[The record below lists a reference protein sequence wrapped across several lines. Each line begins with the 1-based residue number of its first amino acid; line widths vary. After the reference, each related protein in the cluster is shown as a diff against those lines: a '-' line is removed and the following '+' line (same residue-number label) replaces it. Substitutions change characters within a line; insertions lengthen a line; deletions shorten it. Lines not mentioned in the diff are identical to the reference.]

1 MKCQKAFATNQHG
14 YLENSSDWTQAIANS
29 FADQEGITLTEDHW
43 AVITTLRAFYLQH
56 ALLPSMRVLIRLLDG
71 KISTE
76 KNTSLYLQSLFP
88 GGLMRQG
95 SKIAGLP
102 KPVRCI

>member
-1 MKCQKAFATNQHG
+1 MIATNQHG
-14 YLENSSDWTQAIANS
+14 YLEDSNDWTQAIANS

-43 AVITTLRAFYLQH
+43 AVITTLRTFYLQH
-56 ALLPSMRVLIRLLDG
+56 GLLPSMRVLIRLLDG